1 MKINKQVKRYAFIIG
16 GSFIYA
22 LGVNLFV
29 SPMGFF
35 SSGIVGSSQV
45 IRSVLVQY
53 AGLKLPE
60 GIDIAGIINFCLN
73 IPLFILAYTSIS
85 KRVFLRTVVSLV
97 VQTLCFTLIPI
108 PKVPVIEDPLTSC
121 LIGGIVTGAGIGL
134 VLQASAT
141 GGGLDILGF
150 YLTMKIKDFS
160 IGKVSIAYNIVL
172 YAICALVFSVQ
183 TAIYSIIYMV
193 IYSLI
198 LDRTHLQNIKTQVT
212 VLSSSLELPQ
222 RVTNE
227 LGRGVTIWD
236 GISAYT
242 HNDKIIFTT
251 VVSKYEVNVIRQLIN
266 EMDPHAFMIINEGVH
281 VKGNYHSHL

>member
-108 PKVPVIEDPLTSC
+108 PV
-121 LIGGIVTGAGIGL
+121 A
-134 VLQASAT
+134 
-141 GGGLDILGF
+141 
-150 YLTMKIKDFS
+150 
-160 IGKVSIAYNIVL
+160 
-172 YAICALVFSVQ
+172 
-183 TAIYSIIYMV
+183 
-193 IYSLI
+193 
-198 LDRTHLQNIKTQVT
+198 R
-212 VLSSSLELPQ
+212 
-222 RVTNE
+222 
-227 LGRGVTIWD
+227 
-236 GISAYT
+236 
-242 HNDKIIFTT
+242 
-251 VVSKYEVNVIRQLIN
+251 
-266 EMDPHAFMIINEGVH
+266 
-281 VKGNYHSHL
+281 

>member
-1 MKINKQVKRYAFIIG
+1 MNNYVRRYVYIIG
-16 GSFIYA
+16 GSFLYA

-29 SPMGFF
+29 TPMGFF
-35 SSGIVGSSQV
+35 STGIVGTSQL
-45 IRSVLVQY
+45 IRSVLLQY
-53 AGLKLPE
+53 TNIKVPGDF
-60 GIDIAGIINFCLN
+60 DIAGIINFVLN
-73 IPLFILAYTSIS
+73 IPLFILAFTSIS
-85 KRVFLRTVVSLV
+85 KRVFFRTVVSLI
-97 VQTLCFTLIPI
+97 VQTISFTLIPI
-108 PKVPVIEDPLTSC
+108 PKVPIIEDPLTSC
-121 LIGGIVTGAGIGL
+121 LIGGIVTGAGSGI

-141 GGGLDILGF
+141 AGGMDILGF

-160 IGKVSIAYNIVL
+160 IGKVSIAFNIVL
-172 YAICALVFSVQ
+172 YTICAVVFSVQ

-198 LDRTHLQNIKTQVT
+198 LDKTHLQNIKTQVT

-227 LGRGVTIWD
+227 LGRGVTIWE

-251 VVSKYEVNVIRQLIN
+251 VVSKYEVNVIRHLIM
-266 EMDPHAFMIINEGVH
+266 EMDPQAFMIINEGVH
-281 VKGNYHSHL
+281 VRGNYHSHL

>member
-1 MKINKQVKRYAFIIG
+1 
-16 GSFIYA
+16 
-22 LGVNLFV
+22 
-29 SPMGFF
+29 MGFF

-134 VLQASAT
+134 VSSTQEIQDAA
-141 GGGLDILGF
+141 
-150 YLTMKIKDFS
+150 
-160 IGKVSIAYNIVL
+160 
-172 YAICALVFSVQ
+172 
-183 TAIYSIIYMV
+183 
-193 IYSLI
+193 
-198 LDRTHLQNIKTQVT
+198 QN
-212 VLSSSLELPQ
+212 
-222 RVTNE
+222 NN
-227 LGRGVTIWD
+227 
-236 GISAYT
+236 ISA
-242 HNDKIIFTT
+242 DEI
-251 VVSKYEVNVIRQLIN
+251 
-266 EMDPHAFMIINEGVH
+266 G
-281 VKGNYHSHL
+281 

>member
-1 MKINKQVKRYAFIIG
+1 
-16 GSFIYA
+16 
-22 LGVNLFV
+22 
-29 SPMGFF
+29 MGFF